1 MDGPLAHT
9 TSIWNED
16 DESDQQDGWTALT
29 ASWRMQKSI
38 LNAVFYNSTYEIV
51 CYILMWNMGPIYE
64 I

>member
-29 ASWRMQKSI
+29 ASWRIQKSSF
-38 LNAVFYNSTYEIV
+38 NAFFLLKVAFAEKVGTD
-51 CYILMWNMGPIYE
+51 
-64 I
+64 